1 MTDETSP
8 GRRERR
14 AAETRA
20 AIARAARELFEEQG
34 FDDTTVDEIAA
45 RADVAPRTF
54 FRYFATKEA
63 VLFAD
68 YEELHGRL
76 LDAIRDRPADE
87 PPMRAV
93 LAALDEHCGLVEE
106 RLERLAWAMHHAA
119 ECRGV
124 GIEPALLKAR
134 TMNDVADALAER
146 MGVDPVTDP
155 RPAAW
160 AGAAVSCFGA
170 AVRSV
175 VHGGGD
181 IRSRFRALVTTTGE
195 ELRRADEVG
204 PAIDVHPSGPTGVER
219 TPVPA
224 LSGVGEASPTR

>member
-1 MTDETSP
+1 M
-8 GRRERR
+8 
-14 AAETRA
+14 
-20 AIARAARELFEEQG
+20 
-34 FDDTTVDEIAA
+34 
-45 RADVAPRTF
+45 
-54 FRYFATKEA
+54 
-63 VLFAD
+63 
-68 YEELHGRL
+68 
-76 LDAIRDRPADE
+76 
-87 PPMRAV
+87 
-93 LAALDEHCGLVEE
+93 EE
-106 RLERLAWAMHHAA
+106 RLERLAWAMHHAE
-119 ECRGV
+119 ECRGL
-124 GIEPALLKAR
+124 GFEPALLKAR

-224 LSGVGEASPTR
+224 LSGVGEAWPTR